1 MAAKAKKRHSHVT
14 TTPVT
19 QERAPM
25 PSLKVKKHKKTS
37 RGK

>member
-1 MAAKAKKRHSHVT
+1 MAAKREKGDFHVT

-25 PSLKVKKHKKTS
+25 PSLKVKKRKKTS

>member
-1 MAAKAKKRHSHVT
+1 MAAKAKKGHFPNT

-19 QERAPM
+19 QERVPM
-25 PSLKVKKHKKTS
+25 PSLKIKKQKKTS